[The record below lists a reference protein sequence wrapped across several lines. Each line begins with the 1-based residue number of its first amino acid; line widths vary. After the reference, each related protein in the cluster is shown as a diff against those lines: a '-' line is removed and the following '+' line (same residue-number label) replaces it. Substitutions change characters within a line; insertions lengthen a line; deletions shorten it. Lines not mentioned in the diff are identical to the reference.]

1 MAGNGGGMRALVA
14 LVIGMGVLIVAGTA
28 VIGVTIVKR
37 ISAGGGVAAAAVVLD
52 EPAGTRIM
60 GVGPAG
66 DKVAVVLSGGGPD
79 RVVLWDVARG
89 VAVGRLRL
97 AR

>member
-1 MAGNGGGMRALVA
+1 MRALMA

-37 ISAGGGVAAAAVVLD
+37 MSAGGAVAGVPLVLD
-52 EPAGTRIM
+52 EPAGTRIVS
-60 GVGPAG
+60 VGGAG

-97 AR
+97 AK